1 MQSVT
6 NEVVWD
12 LVELPPRLA
21 VIGAGPIG
29 AELAQAFRR
38 FGSAVTVFDVIPR
51 LLGREDA
58 DAAGVLQ
65 QVFAAEG
72 IALALGAAI
81 ARVAR
86 AGDEKRIIY
95 TVDDE
100 VQTLA
105 VDEILVAA
113 GRLPNLETLN
123 LAAAGVDY
131 NPRGVEVD
139 DTLRTTNPAIYAA
152 GDVASRFQFTHTADA
167 TARMVLQNAL
177 FPGSKKK
184 LSALIVPW
192 VTYTDP
198 EVAHVGV
205 YDWEAEKAGI
215 ALHS

>member
-1 MQSVT
+1 
-6 NEVVWD
+6 VVWD